1 MPERGATLTTGRHP
15 HPKSLRSA
23 RCAIGLALL
32 VCPLL
37 TGCSRTFW
45 RTQADF
51 DSYNAIL
58 QKTRDPRWDLPRVTV
73 EPDPRSRFYDP
84 FDPDTPPLPPDDP
97 SAHLYMHVVNGIP
110 GFKSWH
116 KFGESFSVENP
127 QWIAP
132 FAIEPDEGPTRLL
145 PQVDRT
151 DESSTRNRPLVPT
164 LRDMTLEQAIE
175 LANIH
180 SREYQTQIENVYQS
194 ALLLTFDRFQ
204 FQVRYLGPGGRE
216 PSLDLDYN
224 HTRSTS
230 DNLALGAAFGVSQ
243 ALPTGGQWAAELA
256 NNTLWL
262 FSGPNQTNSASI
274 LSFSIVQPLLS
285 GAGRQVALANLTQS
299 EREVL
304 YDVRTLARFRK
315 IFFADTVVNGP
326 GGGYLGLLRQEQLV
340 RNQRDNIVQLLT
352 QLERQRALYA
362 VRPAEV
368 RQSLEKMPETLNL
381 PDDLAPRVRY
391 EEDSKELF
399 WNGGMTDAE
408 RDALLAASD
417 DPAWRVAVGELA
429 FKIQSEVVTLD
440 VAQLLTRYAQSEQQ
454 LLSAEQ
460 RLQDLVDQYKLQ
472 LGLPTDFQLTLNNRL
487 LLQFR
492 LIDSRLTEAELEVTE
507 LVNEWADVNEDDP
520 ALAQLQRMTVQVDEA
535 IRQIRDDVFSLVKE
549 DFQRV
554 DEIAPKRLAALE
566 DPVLQEQFESNRA
579 RDAMLFRGQVE
590 TFEAIAAKQQRIRE
604 LLTEEATQEVRTE
617 AFLDLASH
625 REALLRVIAALKAVQ
640 AGLRVELIEL
650 QDFDMAIEE
659 VTSLAVENRLDLM
672 NARARVMDTRRN
684 MEVAANRLQAVL
696 DLVAEAD
703 IRNSG
708 GNKPFDFRGDRST
721 YGVGVRMTAPLDQ
734 ILERNAY
741 RETLIA
747 YQRARREYMQLEDEI
762 KLAVRTEWRQL
773 TVLKQNFETARQNL
787 RFAAIQ
793 LDLAVEESTVTS
805 QGGAGGRSE
814 GGRNTGLNLLNALNS
829 ILGAQNDLINLWVQ
843 YEQNR
848 INIFRDMDIMEIDER
863 GLWRDPIYQSL
874 ASPADLPPALSEPA
888 NDNLQPLLD
897 ASGSTVTRS
906 QSPNHE
912 AADHFRG
919 IHSRDDRGL
928 VRLERLDDTVVRSQR
943 IAEGSADGID
953 ATRHVAGDRERARND

>member
-1 MPERGATLTTGRHP
+1 MPERGATLTTGNRP
-15 HPKSLRSA
+15 NPANSRSA
-23 RCAIGLALL
+23 RYAIGLALL
-32 VCPLL
+32 VCPLM

-51 DSYNAIL
+51 DSYNLIL

-97 SAHLYMHVVNGIP
+97 SAHLYMHMVNGIP
-110 GFKSWH
+110 GFNSWH

-132 FAIEPDEGPTRLL
+132 FAIEPDEGPARLL
-145 PQVDRT
+145 PPVEQA
-151 DESSTRNRPLVPT
+151 DESSARNRPLVPT
-164 LRDMTLEQAIE
+164 LRNMTLEQAIE

-362 VRPAEV
+362 VRPDEV
-368 RQSLEKMPETLNL
+368 RQSLANMPEALNL
-381 PDDLAPRVRY
+381 PEDIAPRVRY
-391 EEDSKELF
+391 DDNLRELL
-399 WNGGMTDAE
+399 WTGDMTEAE
-408 RDALLAASD
+408 RDTLLAASD
-417 DPAWRVAVGELA
+417 EPAWRVAVAELA

-492 LIDSRLTEAELEVTE
+492 LIDSKLTEAELEVTE
-507 LVNEWADVNEDDP
+507 LVNEWADVDEDDP
-520 ALAQLQRMTVQVDEA
+520 DLALLQRVAARIDEA
-535 IRQIRDDVFSLVKE
+535 ILGIRNDVLTLIRE

-554 DEIAPKRLAALE
+554 DEIAARRLASLE
-566 DPVLQEQFESNRA
+566 DPVAQEQFESNRA

-590 TFEAIAAKQQRIRE
+590 TFDAIVAEQQRIRE
-604 LLTEEATQEVRTE
+604 LLTADATVEVRTD
-617 AFLDLASH
+617 AFLGLASH
-625 REALLRVIAALKAVQ
+625 REALLRILAALKAVQ

-650 QDFDMAIEE
+650 QDFDMSIEE
-659 VTSLAVENRLDLM
+659 VTSLAIENRLDLM
-672 NARARVMDTRRN
+672 NSRARVMDARRN

-703 IRNSG
+703 IRTSG

-721 YGVGVRMTAPLDQ
+721 YGVGVQMTAPLDQ
-734 ILERNAY
+734 VLERNAY

-747 YQRARREYMQLEDEI
+747 YQRARRAYMQLEDEV

-773 TVLKQNFETARQNL
+773 IVLRQNFEIARQNL

-793 LDLAVEESTVTS
+793 FDLAVEESTAAS
-805 QGGAGGRSE
+805 QGGTGGRSE
-814 GGRNTGLNLLNALNS
+814 GGRSTGLNLLNALNS
-829 ILGAQNDLINLWVQ
+829 ILAAQNDLINLWVQ

-863 GLWRDPIYQSL
+863 GLWRDPVYQSL

-888 NDNLQPLLD
+888 NDNLEPLLD
-897 ASGSTVTRS
+897 ADGPAVTRS
-906 QSPNHE
+906 QSPNDE
-912 AADHFRG
+912 KVGPLRG
-919 IHSRDDRGL
+919 AGPRNDRGL
-928 VRLERLDDTVVRSQR
+928 VRLEWLDDELVRSKR
-943 IAEGSADGID
+943 VAEGPADRID
-953 ATRHVAGDRERARND
+953 AAGHVAGDRERTWND

>member
-1 MPERGATLTTGRHP
+1 MPERGATLTTGPSRN
-15 HPKSLRSA
+15 SASYWSA
-23 RCAIGLALL
+23 RRAIGLALL

-51 DSYNAIL
+51 DSYNLIL

-97 SAHLYMHVVNGIP
+97 SAHLYMHMVNGIP

-132 FAIEPDEGPTRLL
+132 FAIEADEGPARLL
-145 PQVDRT
+145 PPVEQA

-164 LRDMTLEQAIE
+164 LRNMTLEQAIE

-180 SREYQTQIENVYQS
+180 SRDYQTQIENVYQS

-368 RQSLEKMPETLNL
+368 RQALTKMPEGLNL
-381 PDDLAPRVRY
+381 PDHLAPRVRY
-391 EEDSKELF
+391 EEDSQELF

-417 DPAWRVAVGELA
+417 DPAWRTAVGELA

-492 LIDSRLTEAELEVTE
+492 LIDSRLTEAELGVTE

-520 ALAQLQRMTVQVDEA
+520 SLAQLQRITVQIDEA
-535 IRQIRDDVFSLVKE
+535 IRQIREEVLTLIQE

-554 DEIAPKRLAALE
+554 DNIAPKRLAALE

-590 TFEAIAAKQQRIRE
+590 TFDAIAVDQQRIRQ
-604 LLTEEATQEVRTE
+604 LLTDEATREVRTE
-617 AFLDLASH
+617 AFLNLASN

-650 QDFDMAIEE
+650 QDFDMSIEE
-659 VTSLAVENRLDLM
+659 VTSLAIENRLDLM
-672 NARARVMDTRRN
+672 NARARVMDSRRN

-703 IRNSG
+703 LRNSG

-734 ILERNAY
+734 VLERNAY

-793 LDLAVEESTVTS
+793 FDLAVEESTVTS

-829 ILGAQNDLINLWVQ
+829 ILAAQNDLINLWVQ

-874 ASPADLPPALSEPA
+874 ATPADLPPALSEPA
-888 NDNLQPLLD
+888 NDNLQPPLD
-897 ASGSTVTRS
+897 AGGPAITRS
-906 QSPNHE
+906 QSPNDE
-912 AADHFRG
+912 AAGHFRG
-919 IHSRDDRGL
+919 DRPRDDRGL
-928 VRLERLDDTVVRSQR
+928 VRLERLDDRVVLPERVAQ
-943 IAEGSADGID
+943 GTADGID
-953 ATRHVAGDRERARND
+953 ATGHVARDRERTRND